1 MLLPLPPRY
10 RDLRVAFLHHACQQ
24 VQAGITV
31 ALSSLE
37 ELPAEAAVDRA
48 NGERLHIKVPVK
60 FASHPDVHILLNYDR
75 KQLFDGSV
83 DGAAIT
89 SLTPVMDGP
98 LDPYV
103 TVIEGAGRVLPGKGQ
118 LRRVTTFVVPLQP
131 ETCCSATT
139 LEWVAGCRVS
149 RPS

>member
-1 MLLPLPPRY
+1 MSLSNGIVFRNV
-10 RDLRVAFLHHACQQ
+10 RVFPGHGAS
-24 VQAGITV
+24 
-31 ALSSLE
+31 LSA
-37 ELPAEAAVDRA
+37 PQ
-48 NGERLHIKVPVK
+48 
-60 FASHPDVHILLNYDR
+60 DVR
-75 KQLFDGSV
+75 V

-118 LRRVTTFVVPLQP
+118 LRRVTTLVVPLHP

-139 LEWVAGCRVS
+139 FEWVAGGS
-149 RPS
+149 NPEPTD